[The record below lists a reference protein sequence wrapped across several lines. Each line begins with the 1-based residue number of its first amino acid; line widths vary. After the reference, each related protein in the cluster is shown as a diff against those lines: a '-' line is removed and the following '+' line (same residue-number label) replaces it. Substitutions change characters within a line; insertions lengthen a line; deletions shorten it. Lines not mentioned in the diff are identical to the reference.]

1 MEDKEFYRWRYYPS
15 FYCYGYSSCGTRT
28 ITWGYRISAGQE
40 LSLGDIAYQ
49 LDEYLAVFGHARV
62 FDASTI
68 RKKLNEY
75 VKEGVLLTR
84 KNGKCYCQ
92 HYR

>member
-1 MEDKEFYRWRYYPS
+1 MD
-15 FYCYGYSSCGTRT
+15 
-28 ITWGYRISAGQE
+28 ILSARQE

-49 LDEYLAVFGHARV
+49 VDEYLSVFGHARV

-75 VKEGVLLTR
+75 VKEGLLLTR
-84 KNGKCYCQ
+84 KNGKTML
-92 HYR
+92 YRRAEEFEIPSRDVLVSFQNRTMWCAWTFFGR